1 MSKSRD
7 EEGPGIANQ
16 EVVDVEVSDDSL
28 TISSTINTDE
38 SLLELSSSDIFFL
51 NDLMPFAISP
61 IRVGILPFPNNKRTI
76 ILN

>member
-7 EEGPGIANQ
+7 EEGPGIANL

-38 SLLELSSSDIFFL
+38 SLLELSSSL
-51 NDLMPFAISP
+51 NSLAPV
-61 IRVGILPFPNNKRTI
+61 R
-76 ILN
+76 